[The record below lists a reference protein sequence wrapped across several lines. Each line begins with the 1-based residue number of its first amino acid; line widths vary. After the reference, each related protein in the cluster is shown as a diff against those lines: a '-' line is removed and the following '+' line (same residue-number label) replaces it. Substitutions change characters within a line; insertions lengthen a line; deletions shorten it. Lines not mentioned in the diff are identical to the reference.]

1 MMFDDSMVAGGSNAS
16 MLNTSMKSEG
26 GLSMLNTSRG
36 EEVTSSPRSTNN
48 NNWYLRKPL
57 KVLKISRRKLVNLD

>member
-1 MMFDDSMVAGGSNAS
+1 MFDDNMVAGGGNAS

-36 EEVTSSPRSTNN
+36 EEVTSSPRST
-48 NNWYLRKPL
+48 
-57 KVLKISRRKLVNLD
+57 IQQ